1 MVSLIQKQTKERGIG
16 QLDILLCEH
25 LSKSFGGVKAVDDVT
40 FHLEEGKVT
49 GLIGGNGAG
58 KTTLFNLLTGFL
70 PADGGGIFFH
80 PGQKQEIALYHKHPH
95 EYAHLGI
102 ARTFQNLRLFET
114 LSVKEH
120 LILAKHVCKSQVEIP
135 KLLEQL
141 EISRL
146 AERDANLLSYG
157 DKRRV
162 EIGRAIATG
171 AKILFL
177 DEPCAGLNEKES
189 RGLSVILKNVK
200 TEYSL
205 TICVIEHNMEFI
217 RSLCDRVYA
226 MDSGKILFEGKTEEV
241 LNHPSVRRAV
251 FGEDL

>member
-1 MVSLIQKQTKERGIG
+1 MC
-16 QLDILLCEH
+16 LDILLCEH

-70 PADGGGIFFH
+70 PADGGGIFLY
-80 PGQKQEIALYHKHPH
+80 PGQKQEISLYHKQPY
-95 EYAHLGI
+95 EYAHFGI
-102 ARTFQNLRLFET
+102 ARTFQNIRLFET

-120 LILAKHVCKSQVEIP
+120 LILAKHVCKSGIDVKE
-135 KLLEQL
+135 LLGQL
-141 EISRL
+141 GIGKL
-146 AERDANLLSYG
+146 AEQNANFLSYG

-171 AKILFL
+171 ARLLFL
-177 DEPCAGLNEKES
+177 DEPCAGLSEEES
-189 RGLSVILKNVK
+189 RGLMGALQGAKEK
-200 TEYSL
+200 YSL

-217 RSLCDRVYA
+217 RGLCDRVYA
-226 MDSGKILFEGKTEEV
+226 MDFGKILCEGKTEEV
-241 LNHPSVRRAV
+241 LRHPAVRRAV
-251 FGEDL
+251 FGEDF